1 MNDSRADEILRQ
13 HEGMK
18 GLRGNWETMWQEIA
32 DRIFVRQAEFV
43 SKRSAGEKRTER
55 MFDSTAALGLERF
68 GAAMNSVNTPS
79 TQMWHELRMLNPEY
93 AEDIQVQQ
101 YLDAVTKTLFRAR
114 YRPAANFVGQIIET
128 YLSLGAFGTGVL
140 FVDEFP
146 GVGLYYKA
154 IHLAEC
160 YIAES
165 AQGMIDT
172 VHREYEYTAHQI
184 VERFGMV
191 AGLPDKVKTCY
202 EKGDRNTKFTLI
214 HCVKPNMDRQS
225 GRMDYRG
232 RKFISYDILCEGKVM
247 LRESGYNTM
256 PYCVARYSTSPREVY
271 GRGPAS
277 LVLPDIKVL
286 NEMEKTTLR
295 AGHKAVSPP
304 LLLSDDGALTSFNAT
319 PDALN
324 YGALDEQ
331 GNPRVRPLDTGANLP
346 WAFEMADAKRRVIQ
360 DAFLVTLFQILVES
374 PNMTATEALLRAQEK
389 GELLAPTGGKLQNEL
404 FGPMIERELDILG
417 RAGQFP
423 EEVPAAIQEAGGEI
437 EVEYTSPLARMQR
450 SEDGIAILRSIE
462 QLAPLA
468 QIDPRALRRI
478 NADKALKELWDI
490 NGAPASIL
498 YTDDELAAMDEQEQA
513 QAQTEQLLAAAPV
526 AANAAKTL
534 AQANQ
539 VAQQTPTGI
548 PEQIGL

>member
-1 MNDSRADEILRQ
+1 MNESRADEVIRQ
-13 HEGMK
+13 HESMK
-18 GLRGNWETMWQEIA
+18 SLRGNWENMWQEIA
-32 DRIFVRQAEFV
+32 DRIFVRQADFV
-43 SKRSAGEKRTER
+43 SKRSPGEKRTER
-55 MFDSTAALGLERF
+55 IFDSTASLSLERF
-68 GAAMNSVNTPS
+68 AAAMSSVNTPS
-79 TQMWHELRMLNPEY
+79 TQQWHELRMTDP
-93 AEDIQVQQ
+93 DFMGSIQVKQ
-101 YLDAVTKTLFRAR
+101 YLDKVTKTLFRAR
-114 YRPAANFVGQIIET
+114 YRPSANFVGQIIEV

-140 FVDEFP
+140 LVDEFP

-160 YIAES
+160 YIAENS
-165 AQGMIDT
+165 QGMVDT

-184 VERFGMV
+184 IERFGMV
-191 AGLPDKVKTCY
+191 QGMPGKVKDCY
-202 EKGDRNTKFTLI
+202 EKGDRDTKFKLI
-214 HCVKPNMDRQS
+214 HCVKPNPERKSD
-225 GRMDYRG
+225 RMDYRG
-232 RKFISYDILCEGKVM
+232 KKFISYDVLCEGKVLM
-247 LRESGYNTM
+247 RESGYNTM
-256 PYCVARYSTSPREVY
+256 PYCVARYSTSPREIY

-304 LLLSDDGALTSFNAT
+304 LLLSDDGTLTSFNAT

-331 GNPRVRPLDTGANLP
+331 GNPRVRALDTGANLP

-360 DAFLVTLFQILVES
+360 DAFLVTLFQILVDS
-374 PNMTATEALLRAQEK
+374 PSMTATEALLRAQEK
-389 GELLAPTGGKLQNEL
+389 GELLSPTGGKLQNEL
-404 FGPMIERELDILG
+404 LGPMIERELDILG

-423 EEVPAAIQEAGGEI
+423 EDVPEEVQESGGQIEI
-437 EVEYTSPLARMQR
+437 EYTSPLARMQR
-450 SEDGIAILRSIE
+450 SDDGVAILRSIE

-478 NADKALKELWDI
+478 NADKALKELWEI

-498 YTDDELAAMDEQEQA
+498 YTDEELAAMDDQEAA
-513 QAQTEQLLAAAPV
+513 QAEAAQLLEAAPI
-526 AANAAKTL
+526 AANAAKTM
-534 AQANQ
+534 AQAQQ
-539 VAQQTPTGI
+539 VASQTPTGI